1 MSNMKLILTQDVR
14 NLGHKDDVVSVKP
27 GYGRNYLIPQGIA
40 KMASTSALKMLAED
54 VKQRAFKIDKIR
66 KDAVALSERLNGV
79 KVTLKAKTG
88 TSGKIFGS
96 ITTLQ
101 VANALK
107 ELGYDVD
114 RRKVVFNEEPK
125 MIGDYKATVTLL
137 KDISNIID
145 VEVVKG

>member
-1 MSNMKLILTQDVR
+1 MKLILTQDVR

-66 KDAVALSERLNGV
+66 KDAEALSERLNGV

-107 ELGYDVD
+107 GLGYDVD

-137 KDISNIID
+137 KDISNTID
-145 VEVVKG
+145 VEVVKE

>member
-1 MSNMKLILTQDVR
+1 MKLILTQDVR

-66 KDAVALSERLNGV
+66 KDAEALSERLNGV

-137 KDISNIID
+137 KDISNTID
-145 VEVVKG
+145 VEVVKE

>member
-66 KDAVALSERLNGV
+66 KDAEALSERLNGV

-145 VEVVKG
+145 VEVVKE